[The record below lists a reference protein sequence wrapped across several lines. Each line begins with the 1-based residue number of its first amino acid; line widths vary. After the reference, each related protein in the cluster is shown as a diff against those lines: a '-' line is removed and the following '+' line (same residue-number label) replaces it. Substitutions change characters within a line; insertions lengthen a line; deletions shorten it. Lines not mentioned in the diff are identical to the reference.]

1 MVHGKVIEAIQ
12 SVQKVEQYDREMAD
26 RPCYMSVQSTRH
38 AS

>member
-12 SVQKVEQYDREMAD
+12 YVQKVEQYDREMAN
-26 RPCYMSVQSTRH
+26 PTCYMSVQSTRH